1 MAKINYLSTLKK
13 YYGKR
18 VLITGHTGFK
28 GSWLTLLMI
37 ELGAHVKGYSLK
49 PNTEPNHFDLL
60 KLEDDIDHVIGDIR
74 DYNSLLKCI
83 NDFKP
88 EIVFHLA
95 AQPLV
100 KKSYEEPL
108 LTLDTNIMGT
118 ANLLEAVANCE
129 SVKSL
134 VCITSDKC
142 YENYEWIWGYRENDT
157 LGGHDPYSSSKAA
170 AEIIFSSYQR
180 SFFEKRKNLGAGTTR
195 AGNVIGGGDWSDD
208 RLIPD
213 CIKAIESNDS
223 INIRSPLSTR
233 PWQHVLEPLS
243 GYILLGI
250 KLLEDPKFFSGAWN
264 FGPSQL
270 DSMTVKEVVVKMTSF
285 FKHENVLFEEN
296 NKNNVHEAGLLQLN
310 CDKAIQYLKWNSR
323 WNSIKSLEAT
333 SEWFK
338 VFMSNGNIRE
348 KTLGQIYEYF
358 EELK

>member
-1 MAKINYLSTLKK
+1 MAKINHLATLKK

-37 ELGAHVKGYSLK
+37 ELGAIVRGYSLH
-49 PNTEPNHFDLL
+49 PNTKPNHFDLL
-60 KLEDDIDHVIGDIR
+60 KIENDIDHVIGDIR
-74 DYNSLLKCI
+74 DYDSLLKCV
-83 NDFKP
+83 NEFKP

-100 KKSYEEPL
+100 KKSYKEPI

-118 ANLLEAVANCE
+118 ANLLEAVVNCE

-142 YENYEWIWGYRENDT
+142 YENNEWVWGYRENDT
-157 LGGHDPYSSSKAA
+157 LGGHDPYSASKAA
-170 AEIIFSSYQR
+170 AEIIFSSYHR
-180 SFFEKRKNLGAGTTR
+180 SFFNKRKNFGSVTTR

-213 CIKAIESNDS
+213 CIKAIESKTT
-223 INIRSPLSTR
+223 INIRSPFSTR

-250 KLLEDPKFFSGAWN
+250 KLLEEPKFFSGAWN
-264 FGPSQL
+264 FGPSQI
-270 DSMTVKEVVVKMTSF
+270 DAMTVKEVVAKVATF
-285 FKHENVLFEEN
+285 FKYEDVSFEEN
-296 NKNNVHEAGLLQLN
+296 NTSNLHEAGLLQLN
-310 CDKAIQYLKWNSR
+310 CDKSIQYLKWNPR
-323 WNSIKSLEAT
+323 WNSSKSLAAT

-338 VFMSNGNIRE
+338 VFMDNENIRE
-348 KTLGQIYEYF
+348 KSLEQIYEYF